1 MYICLSCSSLLL
13 HPLPHPLTTQED
25 DVLELELDDI
35 EEEEELEELEEGHC
49 HDITQDVSDK
59 TRASSSLISDEEE
72 TERPKSRKQ
81 RVVYVQISLST
92 LYRQQLWCT
101 GFNYWCACTVFML
114 IKWKI

>member
-1 MYICLSCSSLLL
+1 MKLRFVLVLNNSMSFFKINITLLYIMDSCIHSYMYMCLSCSSLLL

-25 DVLELELDDI
+25 NVLELELDDI

-49 HDITQDVSDK
+49 HDVTQDVSDK

-81 RVVYVQISLST
+81 RVVYV
-92 LYRQQLWCT
+92 
-101 GFNYWCACTVFML
+101 
-114 IKWKI
+114 